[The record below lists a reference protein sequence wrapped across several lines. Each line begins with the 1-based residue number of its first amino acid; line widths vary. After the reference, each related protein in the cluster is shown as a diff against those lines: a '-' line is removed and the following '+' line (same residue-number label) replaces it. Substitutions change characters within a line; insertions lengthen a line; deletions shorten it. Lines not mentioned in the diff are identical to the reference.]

1 MPTSMALTI
10 NMNSVSKKEFSAM
23 GTNISVEIVLDN
35 EKSKENV
42 REGLDEIEKIFR
54 DLEKIFSRFD
64 PESELSK
71 INGNLNQELN
81 ISETMADVLLL
92 SLQFNKIFEGY
103 FDPRI
108 IANLEKIGYDK
119 DFRKNNFN
127 ISEAKEIIPE
137 KIEPPLENDLFLN
150 FENKKATVKKRID
163 LAGIVKGYAVD
174 KVSEYLKKEGFKNF
188 IVEAGGDMYASGKN
202 EENNFWTID
211 IEGLPKEKMM
221 FKIKSEGIATSGIS
235 RKRWSI
241 GDQKFHHLINPKD
254 PKKFSFELKSATVIA
269 QNAIEADAIVK
280 SLFLMGKEKGM
291 EMANKNNLK
300 VLFLDYK
307 GNAYLSQKIKENLS

>member
-1 MPTSMALTI
+1 MKSLL
-10 NMNSVSKKEFSAM
+10 KKDFSAM
-23 GTNISVEIVLDN
+23 GTNISVEIVLDK
-35 EKSKENV
+35 EMPEENV
-42 REGLDEIEKIFR
+42 RKSLNEVENIFQN
-54 DLEKIFSRFD
+54 LEKIFSRFD

-71 INGNLNQELN
+71 INGNLNQELD
-81 ISETMADVLLL
+81 ISEPMADVLKL
-92 SLQFNKIFEGY
+92 SLKFNELFEGY

-108 IANLEKIGYDK
+108 IGNLEKIGYDK

-137 KIEPPLENDLFLN
+137 KIETLLKNNLFLD

-163 LAGIVKGYAVD
+163 LAGIVKGYTVD
-174 KVSEYLKKEGFKNF
+174 KASEYLKKEGFENF

-202 EENNFWTID
+202 TENNFWTID
-211 IEGLPKEKMM
+211 VEGLPKEKII
-221 FKIKSEGIATSGIS
+221 FKIKDEGIATSGIS
-235 RKRWSI
+235 RKRWVI
-241 GDQKFHHLINPKD
+241 GKQKFHHLINPKN
-254 PKKFSFELKSATVIA
+254 PSLFSFELKSATVIA
-269 QNAIEADAIVK
+269 QNTAEADAQVK

-307 GNAYLSQKIKENLS
+307 GNAYLSQKIKENICN